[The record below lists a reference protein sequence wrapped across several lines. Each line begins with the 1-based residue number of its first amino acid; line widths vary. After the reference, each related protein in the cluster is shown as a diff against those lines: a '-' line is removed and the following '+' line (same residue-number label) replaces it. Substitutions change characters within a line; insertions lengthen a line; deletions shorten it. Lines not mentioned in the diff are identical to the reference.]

1 MRISREAILWSALA
15 LSTPALADDAPMNK
29 PKVTRSSTKTLRATV
44 TAVDYDKRTV
54 TLKGADGESRT
65 FQVGPEARNFP
76 QVKVGDEVITQYKEA
91 LAVYVHKSEAGQPL
105 PSPTS
110 AEAATRSPAGDK
122 PAGSVARSS
131 VITTT
136 VTAINKAKGTVTL
149 KGPEGNS
156 VEVKVKDPKNLE
168 GVSIGDTVTAEYSE
182 ALAIAVQ
189 PAGPKKP
196 APKSTAAPKK

>member
-1 MRISREAILWSALA
+1 MRISREAILWAALA
-15 LSTPALADDAPMNK
+15 LSTPALADDTAMNK
-29 PKVTRSSTKTLRATV
+29 PKATRSSTKTLRATV
-44 TAVDYDKRTV
+44 TAVDQDKRTV

-65 FQVGPEARNFP
+65 FQIGPQVKNFP

-91 LAVYVHKSEAGQPL
+91 LAVYVNKSTPGQPL
-105 PSPTS
+105 PDPTT
-110 AEAATRSPAGDK
+110 AEATTRAKAGDK
-122 PAGSVARSS
+122 PAGSVARTS

-136 VTAINKAKGTVTL
+136 VTAIDKAHQTVTL

-168 GVSIGDTVTAEYSE
+168 GVNIGDTVTAEYSE

-189 PAGPKKP
+189 PAAPKKP
-196 APKSTAAPKK
+196 APKTSSAPKK